1 MQTIESVYV
10 SICLIGWC
18 VLSVIALV
26 GLLAILVWA
35 FVTDVKDWRKKM
47 ASKIC
52 AVCGCPYV
60 GASCPNCGSKEVEED
75 DDG

>member
-10 SICLIGWC
+10 SFCLIGWC

-35 FVTDVKDWRKKM
+35 FVTAVKDWR
-47 ASKIC
+47 AHHTIFEN
-52 AVCGCPYV
+52 GQ
-60 GASCPNCGSKEVEED
+60 SKEEIL
-75 DDG
+75 